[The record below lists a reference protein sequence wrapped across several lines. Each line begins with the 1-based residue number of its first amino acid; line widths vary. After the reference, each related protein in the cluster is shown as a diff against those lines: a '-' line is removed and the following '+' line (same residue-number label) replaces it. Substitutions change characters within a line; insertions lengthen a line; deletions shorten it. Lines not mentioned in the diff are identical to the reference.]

1 MVVELRAW
9 HSLTHVV
16 VLFQTEPKWK
26 KKSLFD
32 SGKYK
37 CEAKLDLHLNV
48 SIYLISPG
56 FSLAEARRGENDL
69 SQFRAPQSCVDAD
82 LTPARWT
89 SMH

>member
-48 SIYLISPG
+48 SIYLI
-56 FSLAEARRGENDL
+56 
-69 SQFRAPQSCVDAD
+69 
-82 LTPARWT
+82 
-89 SMH
+89 